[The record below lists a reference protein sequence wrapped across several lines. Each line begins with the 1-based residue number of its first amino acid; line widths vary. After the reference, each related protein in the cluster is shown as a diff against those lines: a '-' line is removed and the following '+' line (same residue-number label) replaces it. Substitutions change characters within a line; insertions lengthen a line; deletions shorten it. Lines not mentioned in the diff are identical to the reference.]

1 MSNLFMVLG
10 GVFGIV
16 FFVLVDNEFKVR
28 KYGSYNK
35 RLWNMAEAVSGIL
48 SVGMLFVALLLS

>member
-48 SVGMLFVALLLS
+48 SVGMLFVVLLLS